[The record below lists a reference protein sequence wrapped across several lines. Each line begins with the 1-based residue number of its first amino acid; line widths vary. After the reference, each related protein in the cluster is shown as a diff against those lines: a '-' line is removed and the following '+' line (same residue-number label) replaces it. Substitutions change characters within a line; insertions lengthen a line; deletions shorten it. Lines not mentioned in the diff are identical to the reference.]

1 LASHLQLDRPLKW
14 DADLEARMQALTVE
28 QVNAAFKKHID
39 PAGLSIV
46 KAGDFKAAGVF
57 Q

>member
-1 LASHLQLDRPLKW
+1 
-14 DADLEARMQALTVE
+14 VE
-28 QVNAAFKKHID
+28 QVNAAFRRKVDAATI
-39 PAGLSIV
+39 SVV